1 MRRPHKRHNLSEFS
15 TPPLWQ
21 EQENNAAIADE
32 VISTHTHTHT
42 LSATARLSDHMWQLF
57 PLVLCLYVR
66 KSSDFLLARWDLTLR
81 PQTAAA
87 ATPGVSNAEMEMNRY
102 IFHLAFGSSNYFPPM
117 VRVET
122 DADRYIFMN
131 LHCSLE
137 KRYVYC
143 TASDNL
149 FWKCISA
156 CDYVCSSERLTL

>member
-1 MRRPHKRHNLSEFS
+1 MRSR
-15 TPPLWQ
+15 
-21 EQENNAAIADE
+21 A
-32 VISTHTHTHT
+32 
-42 LSATARLSDHMWQLF
+42 
-57 PLVLCLYVR
+57 
-66 KSSDFLLARWDLTLR
+66 
-81 PQTAAA
+81 QTAAA

-137 KRYVYC
+137 KRYIYC

-149 FWKCISA
+149 F
-156 CDYVCSSERLTL
+156 